1 MRWIG
6 CFAYLLRFGRRLD
19 WRVVKMDWGLVA
31 KLLPKLLPM
40 LPPPA
45 PPGLEGWW
53 LFDKRVSSWSCK
65 TKRIFFHPSFNITAS
80 ESDINCSAV
89 IFTLIVFLKS
99 WPLAP
104 VVSSWVVATPHG
116 RRAVA
121 VK

>member
-1 MRWIG
+1 MKWRG
-6 CFAYLLRFGRRLD
+6 CLAYLLRFGRRLD

-40 LPPPA
+40 LPPPP

-65 TKRIFFHPSFNITAS
+65 KKRIFFHPSFNITAS

-89 IFTLIVFLKS
+89 IFILIVFFKI
-99 WPLAP
+99 LATL
-104 VVSSWVVATPHG
+104 VT
-116 RRAVA
+116 
-121 VK
+121 